1 MAGYGGGVDKL
12 TKSGKSTVEL
22 QPSRI
27 RREPPP
33 PSGEKINWAFWAS
46 DSDRDTWV
54 VVVGIALF
62 SIAFAIITIG
72 ISDFTSG

>member
-1 MAGYGGGVDKL
+1 MDKL

-27 RREPPP
+27 RREPPAVR
-33 PSGEKINWAFWAS
+33 GEKINWSFWGS
-46 DSDRDTWV
+46 DRDRDTWV
-54 VVVGIALF
+54 VVVGVALF
-62 SIAFAIITIG
+62 AIAFAIITIG